1 MIAAWLQFNLGPKE
15 ERWAQM
21 MILSFVFHLV
31 IFFGSIVISKSTI
44 YYPSFEEHVYHV
56 ELVAPPAPSTGD
68 RAKGASVAAGK
79 DTAPIVK
86 TRTRRIDAKKE
97 PPTTVIAKR
106 VSPKPLPESRKETA
120 SPSELI
126 DGAISRVERE
136 VAQQGNQLEE
146 TISRI
151 EKRLESKKEAQSQEG
166 AEKAQEGE
174 ASPLKRSEYGLPIGP
189 SGIGKGIHL
198 YQVQIETAIKENW
211 SYPVAL
217 INAREG
223 KTPEAVIL
231 LTLRSDGKIV
241 KAEFK
246 KRSRDLLFNDSVLKA
261 LERSDPLPR
270 FPPGYNKGSEEVEIR
285 FSLKDLIQ

>member
-1 MIAAWLQFNLGPKE
+1 MIATRLQFNLGPKE

-21 MILSFVFHLV
+21 MILSFVFHLA

-44 YYPSFEEHVYHV
+44 YYPFFEEHVYYV
-56 ELVAPPAPSTGD
+56 ELVAPPPPSTGGGVKG
-68 RAKGASVAAGK
+68 AGVAAEKGAS
-79 DTAPIVK
+79 PIVK
-86 TRTRRIDAKKE
+86 TGTRRIDARKK
-97 PPTTVIAKR
+97 PPATVVAKR
-106 VSPKPLPESRKETA
+106 VSPRPIPQTSQKTA

-151 EKRLESKKEAQSQEG
+151 EKRLESKEKAQSQEG
-166 AEKAQEGE
+166 AEKAQGGE
-174 ASPLKRSEYGLPIGP
+174 APTPKRSGGGLPIGP
-189 SGIGKGIHL
+189 SGIGKGIQL

-246 KRSRDLLFNDSVLKA
+246 KRSRDPLFNDSVLKA

-270 FPPGYNKGSEEVEIR
+270 FPPGYNKGSDEVEIR

>member
-1 MIAAWLQFNLGPKE
+1 MMATWLQFNLGPKE
-15 ERWAQM
+15 ERWAQIL
-21 MILSFVFHLV
+21 ILSFVFHLA

-44 YYPSFEEHVYHV
+44 YYPPFEEHVYHV

-97 PPTTVIAKR
+97 PPTAVIAKR
-106 VSPKPLPESRKETA
+106 VSPKPLPQSRKEAA

-136 VAQQGNQLEE
+136 VAQQGNQLEG

-151 EKRLESKKEAQSQEG
+151 EKRLESKKKAQFQEG
-166 AEKAQEGE
+166 AEKAQGGE
-174 ASPLKRSEYGLPIGP
+174 APTLERSGGALPIGP
-189 SGIGKGIHL
+189 PGIGKGIQL
-198 YQVQIETAIKENW
+198 YQVQIGAAIKENW

-217 INAREG
+217 INTREG
-223 KTPEAVIL
+223 KIPEAVIL
-231 LTLRSDGKIV
+231 LTLRSDGKIL

-246 KRSRDLLFNDSVLKA
+246 KRSQDPLFNDSVLKA

-270 FPPGYNKGSEEVEIR
+270 FPPGYNKNSDELEIR